1 MPFASRRQQRWAH
14 ATRQPFAKRWD
25 KQTNFE
31 SLPEKKDS
39 GTSGM
44 AIPPTGNNALFNQ
57 PGVGRVSNRRKN
69 KKIKDCDCG
78 CMQVEKAVS
87 SDTPVG
93 APAKK
98 PTAPAGPAAAPAAG
112 AGQPGEL
119 LSPGVRRIRGNLCNV
134 HGRYGPCDGA
144 KAKPKKPKGG
154 GGGKGAGAKPKKP
167 PKTDEQRAAERQ
179 QHADERAAELT
190 KQQSENMVKVGD
202 ETDLGDHLANLNQFA
217 QGKPLRPED
226 IDFLAKE
233 GLLEI
238 GADGTP
244 RKSEQANVLLNAAK
258 RGDVQGAKDA
268 ASRARDQVAKR
279 GEQETARTAAAAKK
293 LAAQAEREAAKKK
306 RDEERAAKKPGK
318 GGSSGPAETAQG
330 APGKLAQRRAGRAG
344 ASGGGGGG
352 GGGAGSTSISPGKK
366 PEAPAKVEP
375 EKPKIAPA
383 LVEAA
388 TAMSE
393 GGELTMDQLRT
404 LIRNGLARID
414 RDGMPVLTAAGLNA
428 TKKAQT
434 DSERAAF
441 ANMGGG
447 GGAGSGGSSGGGSEL
462 WPKGPS
468 GKRTPQAAAAATRGS
483 GGISTPKKPP
493 TPKNNDKL
501 MTGADRAQ
509 STPSAT
515 DQAAIRQGAR
525 PIAQRITNAENS
537 FLSTVRDKGFSEAES
552 HKILDYYRKN
562 KILKID
568 STMGQY
574 SLAHGDFL
582 DADVMRR
589 VFDQPE
595 PKKKKESQS
604 YLMRRKEQTAQQRAM
619 FANMGGGGKGG
630 GGGGGAASRTSA
642 GKGGGGG
649 QQATLWNKNAEG
661 KRVPQAGFAGTKHTP
676 GESERKATPA
686 AGAGPASG
694 QTVGETTKA
703 YGNDPNQSYTM
714 RHELVD
720 MGSIQASNTANG
732 GINPK
737 YDASLQPRDRSR
749 ASSQAQI
756 ADVAQNMNP
765 EVMTTDFHRIDAGT
779 PIIDAHG
786 NVLSGNGRTLALQ
799 RAAELHPDKY
809 AAYKDAIK
817 AEAKAAGID
826 PAAVDKMQNP
836 VLVRRLQGD
845 HDAAAFAR
853 EANSSG
859 TLRMSPLEQAKV
871 DAGQISNQHM
881 LKLHVS
887 ESGDI
892 DRALRDK
899 QNKPFIDDFLATVP
913 DNERANLLTRHGEL
927 NQMGLYR
934 AKAAIYTKAFPGA
947 AGERMAE
954 SMLESLDP
962 DIKTV
967 QNGISG
973 GLPDFSRATA
983 LTRSGMRD
991 PHLDISEDFAKTVDV
1006 YARIKDNPSLTAN
1019 TPAHQVVAKYLGQS
1033 SMFDRELN
1041 ADQERLLV
1049 HLDTIARKPTEVRSL
1064 LQRYARI
1071 VEGQPQPGQSSLFGD
1086 SGRLT
1091 RAELYDQLLG
1101 GTKMPEVDTQAGM
1114 F

>member
-1 MPFASRRQQRWAH
+1 
-14 ATRQPFAKRWD
+14 
-25 KQTNFE
+25 
-31 SLPEKKDS
+31 
-39 GTSGM
+39 
-44 AIPPTGNNALFNQ
+44 
-57 PGVGRVSNRRKN
+57 
-69 KKIKDCDCG
+69 
-78 CMQVEKAVS
+78 
-87 SDTPVG
+87 
-93 APAKK
+93 
-98 PTAPAGPAAAPAAG
+98 
-112 AGQPGEL
+112 
-119 LSPGVRRIRGNLCNV
+119 V

-144 KAKPKKPKGG
+144 AANKPPKGAKKPRGG
-154 GGGKGAGAKPKKP
+154 GAAAKPKKP
-167 PKTDEQRAAERQ
+167 PKTDEERTAERDAKRAARE
-179 QHADERAAELT
+179 AELT
-190 KQQSENMVKVGD
+190 AEQAKNLTKVGD

-238 GADGTP
+238 GSDGVP

-279 GEQETARTAAAAKK
+279 SAAEVERTAREAKK
-293 LAAQAEREAAKKK
+293 LAAQAEREAAQA
-306 RDEERAAKKPGK
+306 EREAERAKKPGK
-318 GGSSGPAETAQG
+318 AGASGASGADKPA
-330 APGKLAQRRAGRAG
+330 GKPAQRRAGR
-344 ASGGGGGG
+344 SGGAVAAGGGSSVRG
-352 GGGAGSTSISPGKK
+352 PTK
-366 PEAPAKVEP
+366 PEP
-375 EKPKIAPA
+375 EKIEKPTKAQEQEANRAAVRDAMAQADQGLSPNGFDMLMA
-383 LVEAA
+383 LGAGAEPDARGAV
-388 TAMSE
+388 
-393 GGELTMDQLRT
+393 G
-404 LIRNGLARID
+404 LIVMGLAEMGSD
-414 RDGMPVLTAAGLNA
+414 NVLRLSSAGRSA
-428 TKKAQT
+428 I
-434 DSERAAF
+434 
-441 ANMGGG
+441 
-447 GGAGSGGSSGGGSEL
+447 
-462 WPKGPS
+462 
-468 GKRTPQAAAAATRGS
+468 AAANRGDA
-483 GGISTPKKPP
+483 K
-493 TPKNNDKL
+493 
-501 MTGADRAQ
+501 
-509 STPSAT
+509 
-515 DQAAIRQGAR
+515 AAIDVISRA
-525 PIAQRITNAENS
+525 
-537 FLSTVRDKGFSEAES
+537 SE
-552 HKILDYYRKN
+552 
-562 KILKID
+562 
-568 STMGQY
+568 
-574 SLAHGDFL
+574 
-582 DADVMRR
+582 
-589 VFDQPE
+589 P
-595 PKKKKESQS
+595 PKKKKESRS
-604 YLMRRKEQTAQQRAM
+604 YLLRRKEQTAQQRAM
-619 FANMGGGGKGG
+619 FANMGGGGSGG
-630 GGGGGAASRTSA
+630 GGGGRAGA
-642 GKGGGGG
+642 GKGGKGGG

-676 GESERKATPA
+676 GESERKDRTPAKPAGPA
-686 AGAGPASG
+686 AGT
-694 QTVGETTKA
+694 TVGTTTKA

-737 YDASLQPRDRSR
+737 YDATLQPRDRSR
-749 ASSQAQI
+749 ESSQAQI
-756 ADVAQNMNP
+756 AQVAQNMNP

-779 PIIDAHG
+779 PIIDKNG

-799 RAAELHPDKY
+799 RAAEMHPDKY

-817 AEAKAAGID
+817 AEARAAGID
-826 PAAVDKMQNP
+826 PATVDKMQNP

-853 EANSSG
+853 EANTSG

-887 ESGDI
+887 DSGDI

-899 QNKPFIDDFLATVP
+899 ANKPFIDDFLAGVP

-934 AKAAIYTKAFPGA
+934 VKAAVYTRAFPGA

-991 PHLDISEDFAKTVDV
+991 PNLDISDDFAKTVDV

-1019 TPAHQVVAKYLGQS
+1019 TPANQVVAKYLGQS

-1071 VEGQPQPGQSSLFGD
+1071 VEGQPQPGQASLFGD
-1086 SGRLT
+1086 TGRLT

-1101 GTKMPEVDTQAGM
+1101 GSTVPIGDAQVGM
-1114 F
+1114 FG

>member
-25 KQTNFE
+25 KLTDFDV
-31 SLPEKKDS
+31 LPEKKDS

-134 HGRYGPCDGA
+134 HGKYGPCDGA
-144 KAKPKKPKGG
+144 KAKPKKGPKGRG
-154 GGGKGAGAKPKKP
+154 AGGAGAKPKKP

-190 KQQSENMVKVGD
+190 KQQAQNMTKVGD

-217 QGKPLRPED
+217 QGKPLRPQD

-238 GADGTP
+238 GADGQP

-279 GEQETARTAAAAKK
+279 GEQEVARTAAAAKK

-306 RDEERAAKKPGK
+306 RDEERASAKPGK
-318 GGSSGPAETAQG
+318 GGSGGPAEAAQG
-330 APGKLAQRRAGRAG
+330 AAGKLAQRRSGRAG
-344 ASGGGGGG
+344 ASGGGG

-375 EKPKIAPA
+375 EKPKLAQN
-383 LVEAA
+383 LVDAA
-388 TAMSE
+388 TTMSE
-393 GGELTMDQLRT
+393 GGEMTMDQLRT
-404 LIRNGLARID
+404 LIRNGLAKID

-428 TKKAQT
+428 TKK
-434 DSERAAF
+434 D
-441 ANMGGG
+441 
-447 GGAGSGGSSGGGSEL
+447 
-462 WPKGPS
+462 
-468 GKRTPQAAAAATRGS
+468 
-483 GGISTPKKPP
+483 
-493 TPKNNDKL
+493 
-501 MTGADRAQ
+501 
-509 STPSAT
+509 
-515 DQAAIRQGAR
+515 AR
-525 PIAQRITNAENS
+525 P
-537 FLSTVRDKGFSEAES
+537 L
-552 HKILDYYRKN
+552 
-562 KILKID
+562 
-568 STMGQY
+568 
-574 SLAHGDFL
+574 
-582 DADVMRR
+582 
-589 VFDQPE
+589 
-595 PKKKKESQS
+595 S
-604 YLMRRKEQTAQQRAM
+604 YLARRKEQTAQQRAM
-619 FANMGGGGKGG
+619 FAHMGGGGKG

-642 GKGGGGG
+642 GKGGGG

-1049 HLDTIARKPTEVRSL
+1049 HLDTIARKPTEVRGL

-1071 VEGQPQPGQSSLFGD
+1071 VEGQPQPGQASLFGD

-1101 GTKMPEVDTQAGM
+1101 GSTAPPVDQQAGM
-1114 F
+1114 FG